1 MKIDFGKWAFQN
13 RMLVSLFVA
22 LFLVGGVL
30 SYFKMPKLED
40 PEIVVRQALVVAINP
55 GASAH
60 QNELEVAVPLEKSI
74 REAAGVDFVETHC
87 LADVSF
93 IKVSLATTVRQE
105 DIQQV
110 WDIVRRKVGQTSL
123 PSGVTTQVMDDF
135 GDVYGMFY
143 SISGEGFTDRQLAD
157 YVEMIQRE
165 LQDVEGVSRVN
176 TFGVPK
182 ECIRVQLRQDRLAN
196 LGVLPVE
203 VIQTLTGQNA
213 NVYSGYFLSGDNRIR
228 VSVDDRYRSA
238 EDISNLIIQGHE
250 SDQIKLGDIANIVK
264 VEETPI
270 REMMKR
276 DGVRSV
282 GLSISGNSG
291 TDITKVG
298 RDVEKKLA
306 ELVESRIPTGIS
318 IEKVFNQ
325 PDRVSDAIGDFMINL
340 LISVILVILVLVFTM
355 GLRPALIIGFTL
367 VTTVA
372 GSVLILNYT
381 GGTLQRVSL
390 ATFVF
395 AMGMLVDNAIVIVD
409 GILVAKAGGL
419 PKERGLTEIGQK
431 TAWPLLGATLIAI
444 LSFLPIFQSPDV
456 TGLYVHDMFVV
467 LAVSLLLSW
476 LLALTHVPIMAGRW
490 LYSTP
495 ASQKDSRRDSAPY
508 RWLKNVL
515 GVLLSHRWATVI
527 GLLILLAIAG
537 FGATYM
543 PKAFF
548 PDMEYDQ
555 LYMEYKLPEGKNY
568 TQVEHDLDSI
578 QRWLSKR
585 PEVTH
590 VVNAVGGTPSRYNLV
605 RSLHNPSLA
614 YGECIIDFTS
624 PKALVRN
631 YHDIQTQLQE
641 MFPDAFIRLKRY
653 NLMFLDYPIQL
664 SVSGPDPKV
673 LTELRDSC
681 NKLIANLGCCECI
694 HDEWEA
700 STPSMVVG
708 YDQAAARN
716 AGLSRLEVGT
726 SLLASTEG
734 IPVGTYYDGMHQMG
748 IYVDCVDAEGNHLK
762 QLENATVFGLAPDIQ
777 AITDLNL
784 EELNSTK
791 LIHTLTKDYP
801 LSQVA
806 DGIRVEWETPV
817 VFRYNG
823 FRTRVIGA
831 SPTPGYGTEEA
842 RQIIDKEISK
852 IELPEGY
859 FFEWHGEKQAEKM
872 SMENLFNYYPLAL
885 LIMLAILL
893 LLFRD
898 FRKVAILVC
907 SIPVIFVGVVPA
919 MLISGY
925 GFGFVAIVGV
935 LGLVGMIIK
944 NGIILMD
951 EIILQTSSGKGMTEA
966 LMDAS
971 MSRLRPVTMAAF
983 TTILGMI
990 PLLSDAMF
998 GAMAATII
1006 GGLLVGTIIVLL
1018 LIPVLYSL
1026 FQGKKNE
1033 KNI

>member
-1 MKIDFGKWAFQN
+1 MDFGKWAFEN
-13 RMLVSLFVA
+13 RKLVSLFVA
-22 LFLVGGVL
+22 LFLVGGVY
-30 SYFKMPKLED
+30 SYFRMPKLED
-40 PEIVVRQALVVAINP
+40 PEIIVRQALVVAINP

-74 REAAGVDFVETHC
+74 RETPGVDFVETHC
-87 LADVSF
+87 LADVSY
-93 IKVSLATTVRQE
+93 IKVSLATTVRQD

-123 PSGVTTQVMDDF
+123 PAGVTTQVMDDF

-143 SISGEGFTDRQLAD
+143 SISGEGFTSRQLAD

-165 LQDVEGVSRVN
+165 IQEVKGVSRVS

-182 ECIRVQLRQDRLAN
+182 ECIRIQLRQDRLAN
-196 LGVLPVE
+196 LGVLPIE

-213 NVYSGYFLSGDNRIR
+213 NVYSGYYLSGDNRIR

-238 EDISNLIIQGHE
+238 QDIAGLIIQGHE
-250 SDQIKLGDIANIVK
+250 QDQLKLGDIADVEQ
-264 VEETPI
+264 VEETPV
-270 REMMKR
+270 RELMKR
-276 DGVRSV
+276 DGVRSI

-298 RDVEKKLA
+298 RDVENKLN
-306 ELVESRIPTGIS
+306 ELLESRIPTGIQ
-318 IEKVFNQ
+318 IDKVFNQ
-325 PDRVSDAIGDFMINL
+325 PDRVNDAMADFMLNL

-355 GLRPALIIGFTL
+355 GLRPALIIGATL
-367 VTTVA
+367 ITTVA

-409 GILVAKAGGL
+409 GILVAKSKGL
-419 PKERGLTEIGQK
+419 PKEQGLVGIGQK

-490 LYSTP
+490 LYSAP
-495 ASQKDSRRDSAPY
+495 ASRKDSSRDSAPY
-508 RWLKNVL
+508 RWLKKAL
-515 GVLLSHRWATVI
+515 GVLLQHRWATVI
-527 GLLILLAIAG
+527 GVVVLIALAG
-537 FGATYM
+537 FGTRFM
-543 PKAFF
+543 PHAFF

-555 LYMEYKLPEGKNY
+555 LYMEYKLPESHNY
-568 TQVEHDLDSI
+568 TQVEQDLDSI
-578 QRWLSKR
+578 QRWLAKR

-605 RSLHNPSLA
+605 RSLHNPSLS
-614 YGECIIDFTS
+614 YGECIIDFKS
-624 PKALVRN
+624 PRALLRN
-631 YHDIQTQLQE
+631 YHEIQTELQE
-641 MFPDAFIRLKRY
+641 MFPDAFIRMKRY

-664 SVSGPDPKV
+664 SISGPDPKV
-673 LTELRDSC
+673 LTEIKDEC
-681 NKLIANLGCCECI
+681 NKIIAGLGCCECI
-694 HDEWEA
+694 HDEWEDSA
-700 STPSMVVG
+700 PTMVVR

-716 AGLSRLEVGT
+716 AGLTRLEVGT

-734 IPVGTYYDGMHQMG
+734 IPVGQYYDGMHQMG
-748 IYVDCVDAEGNHLK
+748 IYVGCVDSEGNPLK
-762 QLENATVFGLAPDIQ
+762 NLENATVFGLGPDLG
-777 AITDLNL
+777 ALTDLDL
-784 EELNSTK
+784 ENVNSASI
-791 LIHTLTKDYP
+791 IHALSKDTP
-801 LSQVA
+801 LSQVS
-806 DGIRVEWETPV
+806 DGLELEWETPV
-817 VFRYNG
+817 VFRYNS

-831 SPTPGYGTEEA
+831 SPIPGTGTEKA
-842 RQIIDKEISK
+842 RKIIDREISK
-852 IELPEGY
+852 IELPDGY

-872 SMENLFNYYPLAL
+872 SIENLFNYYPLAL

-898 FRKVAILVC
+898 YRKVGILLC

-925 GFGFVAIVGV
+925 GFGFVAIVGT

-951 EIILQTSSGKGMTEA
+951 EIIEQTAGGKEMAEA

-971 MSRLRPVTMAAF
+971 MSRLRPVTMAAG

-990 PLLSDAMF
+990 PLLTDAMF

-1018 LIPVLYSL
+1018 FIPILYSL
-1026 FQGKKNE
+1026 FHGNKK
-1033 KNI
+1033 